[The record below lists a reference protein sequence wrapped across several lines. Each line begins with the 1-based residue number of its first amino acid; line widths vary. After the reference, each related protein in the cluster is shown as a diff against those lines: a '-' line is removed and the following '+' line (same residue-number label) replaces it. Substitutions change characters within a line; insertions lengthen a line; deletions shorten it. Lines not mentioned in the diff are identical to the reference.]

1 MIGLIAAV
9 VLIAV
14 YWTLLYRGVSLS
26 VFTAVT
32 AVAIAALWAVGI
44 LGPVG
49 VTIVAVVFA
58 IPAIAFNVVPL
69 RRNLLTKRLYTV
81 FRKILPEMGQ
91 TEKDAIEA
99 GEVWWEGEMFRGR
112 PNWNQL
118 LDFKLTELTAKE
130 KAFLDNET
138 ETLCSMIDDWEVNF
152 ERKDLPEAVW
162 SYIRGNNFLAM
173 LIPEDKGGLGFSAYG
188 QSCVVAKIATRSL
201 TAAVTVMV
209 PNSLGPGE
217 LLTHYGTQEQQ
228 DRWLPGLA
236 SGKELPCFALTG
248 VEVGSDAAQMP
259 DRGIVCKREI
269 DGEEVLGLSLTFNK
283 RYITLAPVATV
294 MGLAFKLKD
303 PDGLLGDP
311 NTVDYGITCAL
322 LPTDTP
328 GVNIGRRHF
337 PGAVFMNGPIHGEDV
352 FVPID
357 SIIGGKEKAGKGWRM
372 LVECLSA
379 GRGISLPALSTATGK
394 GMYGITSAY
403 SRIRRQFGT
412 EIGNF
417 EGVREGLGVIGG
429 YAYILENV
437 RNLTASAV
445 DHCTPS
451 VVTAMI
457 KYHSTEMM
465 RTVINHAMD
474 IHSGRGIIMG
484 PRNYLAAAYQALP
497 VAITVEGANVMTR
510 SLMIFGQGAIRC
522 HPYVLSE
529 MEAAHSDNF
538 DQGLKD
544 FDKLLFS
551 HIGYT
556 VNRMVR
562 AFTLGIT
569 GSRLATAPVDN
580 EMSAYYK
587 HMERFSAAL
596 AFSADLS
603 MGSLGGALKLKES
616 TSARLGDVLSHL
628 YMASA
633 TLKAFEVNGPTEEDK
648 VHAQWA
654 MEYHLHEIE
663 NAFYEFARN
672 YPIKG
677 LRGVLKA
684 VALPTGRKFAG
695 PSDEINA
702 KLCDQMQAMSLDS
715 AFGKRMS
722 YDIYI
727 GQGENDPTGRLM
739 GAFSKLQEV
748 DAFYG
753 DFLRGVKKGEIAGE
767 VLEDQLAD
775 AVANNKLDETQAQK
789 IREYD
794 RLRYDVLLTDDFS
807 KEYLA
812 NPNSKEGRDA
822 EHAEQAELRKVS

>member
-1 MIGLIAAV
+1 MTATIVAL
-9 VLIAV
+9 VLV
-14 YWTLLYRGVSLS
+14 SLYWTLLYRGVSLP
-26 VFTAVT
+26 VFTGVTVAV
-32 AVAIAALWAVGI
+32 VAALWAVGV
-44 LGPVG
+44 LGPIG
-49 VTIVAVVFA
+49 VAVVAVVIGVPLA
-58 IPAIAFNVVPL
+58 IFNIVPL
-69 RRNLLTKRLYTV
+69 RRALMTKRLYGV
-81 FRKILPEMGQ
+81 FRKILPEMGP
-91 TEKDAIEA
+91 TEKEALEA
-99 GEVWWEGEMFRGR
+99 GDVWWEAEMFRGR
-112 PNWNQL
+112 PDWKQL
-118 LDFKLTELTAKE
+118 HDFQLTQLTAE
-130 KAFLDNET
+130 EQLFLDNET
-138 ETLCSMIDDWEVNF
+138 EQLCAMIDDWQVNF
-152 ERKDLPEAVW
+152 ELKDLPDDVW
-162 SYIRGNNFLAM
+162 DYIRNNGFFAM
-173 LIPEDKGGLGFSAYG
+173 LIPKEHGGLGFSAYG

-217 LLTHYGTQEQQ
+217 LLTHYGTKEQQ
-228 DRWLPGLA
+228 EKWLPGLA

-248 VEVGSDAAQMP
+248 VEVGSDATKMP
-259 DRGIVCKREI
+259 DTGIVCKRTV
-269 DGEEVLGLSLTFNK
+269 DGEEVLGLSLNFNK
-283 RYITLAPVATV
+283 RYITLAPVATM

-311 NTVDYGITCAL
+311 ETVDYGITCAL
-322 LPTDTP
+322 LATDTP
-328 GVNIGRRHF
+328 GVKIGRRHF
-337 PGAVFMNGPIHGEDV
+337 PGATFMNGPIQGEDV

-357 SIIGGKEKAGKGWRM
+357 SIIGGPDKAGKGWRM

-394 GMYGITSAY
+394 GMYGITAAY

-417 EGVREGLGVIGG
+417 EGVQEGLGVIGG

-437 RNLTASAV
+437 RNLTASGV

-457 KYHSTEMM
+457 KYHATEMM
-465 RTVINHAMD
+465 RTVINHSMD

-775 AVANNKLDETQAQK
+775 AVAHNKLDETQAQK

-822 EHAEQAELRKVS
+822 EHADQAELRKVS